1 MGSTG
6 GGTYGS
12 TRRGITIRKDI
23 QLGVDSMPCRGS
35 DMTQIPLLL
44 TVRGEGWEQHV
55 AVKSHLGKAEFKQ
68 QKPMVQHLVTFL
80 LQLCGKYL
88 L

>member
-1 MGSTG
+1 
-6 GGTYGS
+6 
-12 TRRGITIRKDI
+12 
-23 QLGVDSMPCRGS
+23 
-35 DMTQIPLLL
+35 MTQIPLLL